1 MNPKNIPTKMI
12 PPPLPKRA
20 LRGEEGE
27 EQNKTLLPSPQIK
40 LGFGGGGGL
49 AVPK

>member
-12 PPPLPKRA
+12 PPPPKRA

-40 LGFGGGGGL
+40 LGFEGGL
-49 AVPK
+49 VVPK